1 MVLGWVRAGQGSE
14 ADVSTPTNPTTGE
27 LTVDQERGHDSG
39 DARRILETADADRRR
54 FTRDLHDGAQQKFVA
69 AINNL
74 RLAQTRFSS
83 EPERAK
89 RHLDAALTQAES
101 GLRALRDL
109 VADIHPPVLAHLGLQ
124 AAVES
129 LADDCSIPVSLDITD
144 GRLPVTIEDSVYFF
158 VSEGLTNVIKH
169 ARASEA
175 RVLIAAGQTLLT
187 VEVSDDGVGG
197 ASMTGDGYG
206 LPGLMQRMQA
216 LDGELTLA
224 SPPTGGT
231 VLRGVLPLPR

>member
-1 MVLGWVRAGQGSE
+1 MRIPNNATS
-14 ADVSTPTNPTTGE
+14 GE
-27 LTVDQERGHDSG
+27 RTVDQEGRHDSG
-39 DARRILETADADRRR
+39 GARQILETADADRRR

-69 AINNL
+69 MMNNL
-74 RLAQTRFSS
+74 RLAQARFSS

-89 RHLDAALTQAES
+89 HHLDAAVTQAES

-109 VADIHPPVLAHLGLQ
+109 VAGIHPPVLAHFGLQ

-129 LADDCSIPVSLDITD
+129 LADDCSIPVSLDVTD
-144 GRLPVTIEDSVYFF
+144 GRLPVAIEESVYFF
-158 VSEGLTNVIKH
+158 VAEALTNVIKH

-175 RVLIAAGQTLLT
+175 RVLIAAGETLLT

-206 LPGLMQRMQA
+206 LPGLMHRMQA
-216 LDGELTLA
+216 LDGELTIA
-224 SPPTGGT
+224 CPPTGGT
-231 VLRGVLPLPR
+231 VLRGVLPLPG